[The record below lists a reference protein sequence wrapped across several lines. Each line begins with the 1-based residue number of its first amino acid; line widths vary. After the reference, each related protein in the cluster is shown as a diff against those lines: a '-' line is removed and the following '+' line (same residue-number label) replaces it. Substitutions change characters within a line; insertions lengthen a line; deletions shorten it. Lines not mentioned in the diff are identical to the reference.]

1 MSEPF
6 NAPYRRRFNNPAG
19 WESNYKF
26 ADWAVERT
34 RERINELSW
43 EFARHQVA
51 DEVSAFL
58 RAEDAREQRRRAA
71 QADGLVGGEP
81 GE

>member
-1 MSEPF
+1 MTEHF
-6 NAPYRRRFNNPAG
+6 NAPYRRRFPNPEQ
-19 WESNYKF
+19 WTSNEVFGLYAEVKTEK
-26 ADWAVERT
+26 AV
-34 RERINELSW
+34 NELSW

-58 RAEDAREQRRRAA
+58 RAQDAREQRRRAA
-71 QADGLVGGEP
+71 QAEGFVGGEP